1 MPQAGLELYILLPE
15 EACATTPGPWSFITE
30 QKVGETRQGGG
41 MEGGGDETG
50 PLSLNLWL
58 SAHHYSGP
66 QETFGPAW
74 KWC

>member
-1 MPQAGLELYILLPE
+1 M
-15 EACATTPGPWSFITE
+15 PGPWSFITE
-30 QKVGETRQGGG
+30 QKVGETRRGGG